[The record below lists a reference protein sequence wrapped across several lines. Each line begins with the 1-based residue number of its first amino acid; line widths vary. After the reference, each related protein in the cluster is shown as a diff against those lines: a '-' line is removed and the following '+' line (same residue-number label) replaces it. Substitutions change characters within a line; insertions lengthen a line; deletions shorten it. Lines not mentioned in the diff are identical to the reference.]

1 MRKKENEMIKVFT
14 VNGNG
19 KIEFTKAELEKLL
32 NDTYAEGQKNCKCNN
47 TLTWTPSY
55 INTTPNSG
63 TVLYNDSRENS
74 NANTEHNS
82 TNPTITIKQLSEQDR
97 KRINEEITKLV
108 NGVGSLKANKIDD
121 VFNGLIK
128 ELDF

>member
-1 MRKKENEMIKVFT
+1 MIKVFT

-32 NDTYAEGQKNCKCNN
+32 NDTYEEGQKNCKCNS
-47 TLTWTPSY
+47 TVTWNPSWTSPY

-63 TVLYNDSRENS
+63 TVLCNDSCENS
-74 NANTEHNS
+74 NANASADHNS
-82 TNPTITIKQLSEQDR
+82 TNPTITMKQLSEQDR
-97 KRINEEITKLV
+97 KRVGEEIAKLV
-108 NGVGSLKANKIDD
+108 SGVGALKANKIDD
-121 VFNGLIK
+121 VFNGLIR

>member
-1 MRKKENEMIKVFT
+1 MIKVFT

-32 NDTYAEGQKNCKCNN
+32 NETYEEGQKNCKCNN
-47 TLTWTPSY
+47 TITWTPPY
-55 INTTPNSG
+55 INTTPYNGEILCNNSC
-63 TVLYNDSRENS
+63 ENS
-74 NANTEHNS
+74 NANADHNS
-82 TNPTITIKQLSEQDR
+82 TNPTITMKRLSEQDR
-97 KRINEEITKLV
+97 KR
-108 NGVGSLKANKIDD
+108 IDD